1 MLTPSVS
8 ERLAR
13 LFDNEVAAWTFPA
26 SIAELAEPRFT
37 GEELYQRAKSFVEA
51 LNRKSLL
58 IRADGHVA
66 PRQLRFSGMSF
77 VPDLEIVEFETR
89 HLAVE
94 VKFIREVDPSGSI
107 TKAMGQVLLYKSL
120 GFKQAHALIVD
131 TRLSSDALELQH
143 DVEKLLLPDGIA
155 CSVFVRNA
163 TGTLC
168 TIRNT
173 PSATD
178 SKAHGMTTT

>member
-1 MLTPSVS
+1 VSISSVS

-13 LFDNEVAAWTFPA
+13 LFDNEVVAWTFPA

-37 GEELYQRAKSFVEA
+37 GDHLYERAKSFVET

-66 PRQLRFSGMSF
+66 PWQLRFSGMSF
-77 VPDLEIVEFETR
+77 VPDLEIVEFERR

-120 GFKQAHALIVD
+120 GFEQAHALIVD
-131 TRLSSDALELQH
+131 TRLSSNALELQR
-143 DVEKLLLPDGIA
+143 DVEKLLLPDGIT

-163 TGTLC
+163 IGTFC
-168 TIRNT
+168 AVQKT
-173 PSATD
+173 P
-178 SKAHGMTTT
+178 